1 VRVVFFGT
9 PQVAVPSLEALA
21 SAGHELPLVITQ
33 PDRPSGRSRRP
44 TAPPVKQA
52 AQALDIEVRQ
62 PTRLGEAAFL
72 DGIREL
78 APDFLAVVAF
88 GRILRKRLL
97 ELPRRGAVNVHFS
110 LLPKYRGAAPVQWA
124 LARGERTTGVT
135 TMRIDE
141 GLDEGDLLLQEAV
154 PIENGERAPALQSR
168 LAEIG
173 ARLLVETLERL
184 EQGTLQGR
192 PQDHD
197 RATHAPILSV
207 SDGDADPAWSAAE
220 MEGRI
225 RGFDPWPGLWLRR
238 KGRRVRILDGR
249 ALDEKSPEPS
259 GTVIGSGDHGACLVC
274 GAGTVLQLLRV
285 QVEGG
290 RPMSVREA
298 RNGRQILPGD
308 VLRGSKESP

>member
-9 PQVAVPSLEALA
+9 PEVAVPSLEALV

-33 PDRPSGRSRRP
+33 PDRPSGRSRTP
-44 TAPPVKQA
+44 MAPPVKQA
-52 AQALDIEVRQ
+52 AQALGIEVRQ
-62 PTRLGEAAFL
+62 PTRLGETAFL
-72 DGIREL
+72 DGMRDL
-78 APDFLAVVAF
+78 APDLFAVVAF
-88 GRILRKRLL
+88 GRILRKRVL

-110 LLPKYRGAAPVQWA
+110 LLPRYRGAAPVQWA

-135 TMRIDE
+135 TMKINER
-141 GLDEGDLLLQEAV
+141 LDEGDLLLQEEV
-154 PIENGERAPALQSR
+154 PIESGERAPALQSR

-173 ARLLVETLERL
+173 ARLLVETLDRL
-184 EQGTLQGR
+184 EQRTLEGR
-192 PQDHD
+192 PQEHD
-197 RATHAPILSV
+197 QATLAPILST

-238 KGRRVRILDGR
+238 EGRRVRILEGR
-249 ALDEKSPEPS
+249 ALDSSSSESP
-259 GTVIGSGDHGACLVC
+259 GTVIGDGAHGACLVC
-274 GAGTVLQLLRV
+274 GAGTVLQLLRL

-298 RNGRQILPGD
+298 RNGRQIRPGD
-308 VLRGSKESP
+308 VLS